1 MEISEIYMT
10 VDEAAQ
16 ALGVTTRTVFNRID
30 SGVFKRHKEGDR
42 TFLRRSEIEEY
53 INNLPTP

>member
-1 MEISEIYMT
+1 MDISEIYMT
-10 VDEAAQ
+10 VEEAAR
-16 ALGVTTRTVFNRID
+16 ALDVTPRTVFSRIE

-53 INNLPTP
+53 INNLPTQ

>member
-1 MEISEIYMT
+1 MEISELYMT
-10 VDEAAQ
+10 VDEAAK
-16 ALGVTTRTVFNRID
+16 ALSVTQRTIFNRID

-42 TFLRRSEIEEY
+42 TFIRRSDVEEY